1 MAKSIYLVWQTDVWF
16 GNKSKVLAYIGE
28 DYDDCVAQIAKEL
41 NLSYEEENE
50 LSENAQISTKD
61 FGIFIEEERLNHF
74 HSQF

>member
-1 MAKSIYLVWQTDVWF
+1 MKKSIYLVWQTDVWVS
-16 GNKSKVLAYIGE
+16 NKSKVLAYIGE

-41 NLSYEEENE
+41 KLSYDEENE
-50 LSENAQISTKD
+50 LSENAQVITKD

>member
-1 MAKSIYLVWQTDVWF
+1 MEKSIYLVWQTDVWVS
-16 GNKSKVLAYIGE
+16 NKSKVLAYIGE

-41 NLSYEEENE
+41 KLSYDDENE
-50 LSENAQISTKD
+50 LSEYAQVITKD